1 MYIEDHGKI
10 DGHWFL
16 TSINSRIRKSL
27 FNFLDQINKTASH
40 RKLGKDVRE
49 KVPGIAGDP
58 NTQD

>member
-1 MYIEDHGKI
+1 MCIEDYGKI

-27 FNFLDQINKTASH
+27 FNFLDQINNSQCQK
-40 RKLGKDVRE
+40 KMGKDVRE
-49 KVPGIAGDP
+49 KLPGIAGDP